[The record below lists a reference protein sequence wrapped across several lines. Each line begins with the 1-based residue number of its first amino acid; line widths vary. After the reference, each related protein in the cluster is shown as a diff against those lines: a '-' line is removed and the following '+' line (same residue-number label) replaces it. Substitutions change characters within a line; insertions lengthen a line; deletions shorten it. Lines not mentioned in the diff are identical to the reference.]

1 MDLPVFRS
9 QVDLSLPD
17 RLLSI
22 NPALVVEFL
31 TEFLRDECLLR
42 RKMGKVAIG
51 LSGGVDSAVTTYLAA
66 QAFGPENV
74 FSFRLPYKISSPE
87 SLSHAQLIVD
97 DLGINDRTIDITAM
111 VDGYVRNFENEMDS
125 TRLGNVCARCRMTV
139 LYDQSAEVQGLTL
152 GTGNKTERFFG
163 YYTWHADD
171 APAINPLGDLYK
183 TQVWEIAR
191 YLGVPSVIVDKPPT
205 ADLVK
210 GQTDEGDF
218 GISYVAADRILS
230 LLLYG
235 FNAERVTEYG
245 FTLDEVQLVQKRVA
259 RTHWK
264 RKLPTT
270 AMISNTAIN
279 EFYLRPVDFVGN

>member
-1 MDLPVFRS
+1 MPVPVFKS
-9 QVDLSLPD
+9 ELDLKLPD
-17 RLLSI
+17 ELLSI
-22 NPALVVEFL
+22 NGELLADFLVAFL
-31 TEFLRDECLLR
+31 QDECIR
-42 RKMGKVAIG
+42 RRRMEKVVIG

-66 QAFGPENV
+66 RAFGPKNV
-74 FSFRLPYKISSPE
+74 FTFRLPYKISSNE
-87 SLSHAQLIVD
+87 SLTHAQLVVD
-97 DLGINDRTIDITAM
+97 DLGVQDATIPITNM
-111 VDGYVRNFENEMDS
+111 VDGYVLASEPDMS
-125 TRLGNVCARCRMTV
+125 PTRLGNVCARCRMTI
-139 LYDQSAEVQGLTL
+139 LYDQSAEIGGLTL

-183 TQVWEIAR
+183 TQVWDLAR
-191 YLGVPSVIVDKPPT
+191 TLGVPSEIVDKPPT

-218 GISYVAADRILS
+218 GISYVKADRILS

-235 FNAERVTEYG
+235 FDSERVMTYG
-245 FTLDEVQLVQKRVA
+245 FTKDEVALVEKRVGS
-259 RTHWK
+259 THWK

-279 EFYLRPVDFVGN
+279 EFYLRPVDY